1 MGVGLV
7 ISAALPSTARQP
19 MGMTDQQV
27 DCEGGTRAA
36 DSPGG
41 GWSGGGWSGGGWSG
55 LDTRNLQQ
63 RRVEAV
69 REIG

>member
-41 GWSGGGWSGGGWSG
+41 GWSGGGWSG